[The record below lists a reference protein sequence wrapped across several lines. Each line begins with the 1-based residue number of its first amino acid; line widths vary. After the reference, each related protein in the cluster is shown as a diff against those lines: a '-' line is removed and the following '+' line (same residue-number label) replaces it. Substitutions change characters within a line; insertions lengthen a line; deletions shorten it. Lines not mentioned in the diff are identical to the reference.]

1 MAINPLDEQLKI
13 LEDQINSKKEEDYN
27 KTFNKYQQ
35 RLSSLQE
42 PSRNFDFFDLA
53 TSLSQ
58 GLSAQMQTD
67 RPNSIGA
74 GLALGFNKAS
84 ETMRQTQADDRKAK
98 QQVALEAARLAMT
111 DEQKANDFL
120 NQVSLLRIKAANDPK
135 SHIRVEGF
143 ASEKTN
149 ALLGREETIGS
160 PSFISIRDGGTN
172 QSKIDKLTDLGWAT
186 VTNPSSVVNIDQ
198 KTETE
203 GDKAS
208 AKKQADFQSKILDE
222 ANAASST
229 RDTINQARMN
239 ANKLTENGLY
249 PERYGTV
256 PQMTNFTRNFM
267 AGLGFDID
275 MERLAAEDL
284 GNQLG
289 VGFAMATVALTK
301 GAISNREMDMFLQA
315 APTMGRTFAGYI
327 EMLNYMDRM
336 ATRTE
341 DFAEAYMLEKRRIE
355 DVVQTTGKK
364 PTSSQ
369 VNDDLALFG
378 VTWRK
383 NNPLF
388 TSEETSS
395 LTERQD
401 IKAYNKFKD
410 LYTGRDGSSGSDSN
424 DDGPQGNPIV
434 DKSELR
440 AQRDKIAKKLKD
452 GEYPEEDIVRAKEL
466 LMDLNLQLSQ

>member
-1 MAINPLDEQLKI
+1 MAINPLNEQLKI

-27 KTFNKYQQ
+27 KTFNRYQQ
-35 RLSSLQE
+35 RLSTLQE

-120 NQVSLLRIKAANDPK
+120 NQVSLLRIKEANNPK
-135 SHIRVEGF
+135 SHIRIEGV
-143 ASEKTN
+143 ASEQTN
-149 ALLGREETIGS
+149 ALLGRDETIGS

-172 QSKIDKLTDLGWAT
+172 QIKIDELTDLGWAT
-186 VTNPSSVVNIDQ
+186 VTDPSSIVNIDQ
-198 KTETE
+198 KTETTA
-203 GDKAS
+203 DKES
-208 AKKQADFQSKILDE
+208 AKAQADFQSKILDE
-222 ANAASST
+222 SSASSST
-229 RDTINQARMN
+229 RDTITQARMN

-249 PERYGTV
+249 PERYGAV
-256 PQMTNFTRNFM
+256 PEMTNWTRNVM
-267 AGLGFDID
+267 AGLDFNID
-275 MERLAAEDL
+275 KDRLAAEDL

-301 GAISNREMDMFLQA
+301 GAISNREMEMFLQA
-315 APTMGRTFAGYI
+315 APTMGRTYLGYI

-355 DVVQTTGKK
+355 DVAETTGKK
-364 PTSSQ
+364 LTNSQ

-378 VTWRK
+378 VTWKR

-401 IKAYNKFKD
+401 IKAYNKFLG
-410 LYTGRDGSSGSDSN
+410 LYTGRDGSSGSNNS
-424 DDGPQGNPIV
+424 GPQGNPVVGKI
-434 DKSELR
+434 ELR
-440 AQRDKIAKKLKD
+440 AQRDKIVKKLKN
-452 GEYPEEDIVRAKEL
+452 GQYPEEDIARAKQL
-466 LMDLNLQLSQ
+466 LMDLNLKLGQ